1 MTSNAPSASSGRTV
15 RFSPS
20 TRRSSSRARAELV
33 MSRTTRTA
41 RECGTVIGRMRPR
54 QRLAL
59 LVLVVVVV
67 AGAILVLLG
76 RSTQPSGPRRLVP
89 RRGTTDTTR
98 DPLAYDADPR
108 ADFEARA
115 AAGLSHVLYAKSPG
129 GAVATAARVQKLRP
143 TIEDVARRAHQD
155 PDTLE
160 AIVFLKSAG
169 RPDAT
174 ASDDLQ
180 SAVGL
185 TQILAQTA
193 TGLLG
198 LKVDV
203 AKSEQLT
210 RRIARSESFSRIARL
225 EAQRRRVDERFDPR
239 KALEATTRYLDFA
252 RDNLGGRDD
261 LAVESYHMGV
271 GNLQRALK
279 AYGSG
284 DIPYAQLFFDATPVR
299 HAKAWSMLAA
309 LGDDS
314 STYLWRI
321 GAAKAIMK
329 LHRDDPRRLALQDAL
344 EASPSG
350 ERVLRPQQGT
360 AAFADD
366 DALRTDALAVVEGA
380 ALRPSRALAARPAPQ
395 RALRPDA
402 LALLRFLALGTREVS
417 GTAPLTVTAATR
429 SAQAEERDTRGA
441 FGAETPP
448 STHTTGYAFDLS
460 RRYRTPAQAQALQFW
475 LDRLTALDVIRW
487 TREPTTIHVTVGP
500 RAAELGTS

>member
-1 MTSNAPSASSGRTV
+1 
-15 RFSPS
+15 
-20 TRRSSSRARAELV
+20 
-33 MSRTTRTA
+33 
-41 RECGTVIGRMRPR
+41 MRPR

-67 AGAILVLLG
+67 AGAIVVLLG
-76 RSTQPSGPRRLVP
+76 RSTEPSGPRRLAP
-89 RRGTTDTTR
+89 GRGTTESTR
-98 DPLAYDADPR
+98 DPFAYDADRR

-129 GAVATAARVQKLRP
+129 GAVATAARVRKLRP
-143 TIEDVARRAHQD
+143 MIEDVARRAHQD

-160 AIVFLKSAG
+160 AIVFLESAG

-193 TGLLG
+193 TDLLG

-203 AKSEQLT
+203 ARSEQLT
-210 RRIARSESFSRIARL
+210 RRIARSQSFSRIARL
-225 EAQRRRVDERFDPR
+225 KAERRRVDERFDPR
-239 KALEATTRYLDFA
+239 KALEATTRYLAFA
-252 RDNLGGRDD
+252 QENLGGRDD

-279 AYGSG
+279 AYGST
-284 DIPYAQLFFDATPVR
+284 DIPYAQLFFDSTPLR
-299 HAKAWSMLAA
+299 HAKAWTILAA

-329 LHRDDPRRLALQDAL
+329 LSRDDPAQLARQAAL

-350 ERVLRPQQGT
+350 ERVLRPTQGT

-366 DALRTDALAVVEGA
+366 DALRTDALAVVDGA
-380 ALRPSRALAARPAPQ
+380 ALRPSRALAAQPAPR

-402 LALLRFLALGTREVS
+402 LRLLRHLALGTREV
-417 GTAPLTVTAATR
+417 GRTAPLTVTSATR
-429 SAQAEERDTRGA
+429 SVAAEIRDTRGA

-460 RRYRTPAQAQALQFW
+460 RAYRSPAQAQALQFW

-487 TREPTTIHVTVGP
+487 TREPAVIHLTVGP
-500 RAAELGTS
+500 RAGELR